1 MEMAIEIDSGDSL
14 RKRVILLTD
23 GEITEGE
30 GPEKVIQLA
39 ANEKTVVHTL
49 GMSIYADR
57 DLLERTA
64 HAGRG
69 SFSLIEDQE
78 SGSVMNGKVIAAL
91 KKSLEPAL
99 EYCSISWGEETKELD
114 TVFRNQLVLETKLMS
129 STDFENLSLRFG
141 CLNDPSTGQP
151 VNMIF
156 DADDFSKVDSENEN
170 LAFKFAAYSILDLT
184 TEQSV
189 KYQVLSET
197 TAMVGVVKQ
206 ENSNGELQ
214 QIDTIQFGKGQLSLP
229 EPEYPEFE
237 DIEMDMAIS
246 SA

>member
-69 SFSLIEDQE
+69 SFSLIED
-78 SGSVMNGKVIAAL
+78 
-91 KKSLEPAL
+91 
-99 EYCSISWGEETKELD
+99 
-114 TVFRNQLVLETKLMS
+114 
-129 STDFENLSLRFG
+129 
-141 CLNDPSTGQP
+141 
-151 VNMIF
+151 
-156 DADDFSKVDSENEN
+156 
-170 LAFKFAAYSILDLT
+170 
-184 TEQSV
+184 
-189 KYQVLSET
+189 
-197 TAMVGVVKQ
+197 
-206 ENSNGELQ
+206 
-214 QIDTIQFGKGQLSLP
+214 
-229 EPEYPEFE
+229 
-237 DIEMDMAIS
+237 
-246 SA
+246 